1 MEQKDK
7 NDKNSQERKKQRA
20 MFKSSFAE
28 LLEIPPE
35 IALNLPKMTLIGN
48 LRLNIEN
55 HQGLIGYQPKEIRVK
70 VSAGFLRVQGED
82 LSLPA
87 ISNDEIM
94 IDGEIHSLTIL
105 LDKEDA

>member
-1 MEQKDK
+1 MEQK
-7 NDKNSQERKKQRA
+7 DKNSQERKKQRA
-20 MFKSSFAE
+20 MFKNSFAE

-35 IALNLPKMTLIGN
+35 IALNLPKMVLIGN
-48 LRLNIEN
+48 LRLTVEN
-55 HQGLIGYQPKEIRVK
+55 HQGIIGYQPQEIRIK
-70 VSAGFLRVQGED
+70 VSAGFLRIQGED

-87 ISNDEIM
+87 ISNDEII